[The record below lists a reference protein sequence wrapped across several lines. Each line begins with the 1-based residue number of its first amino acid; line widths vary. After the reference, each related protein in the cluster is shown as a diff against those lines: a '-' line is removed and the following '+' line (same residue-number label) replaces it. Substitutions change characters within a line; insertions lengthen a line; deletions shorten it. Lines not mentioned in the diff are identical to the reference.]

1 MATPPKEYLRDLV
14 FSIKNTLI
22 ERRRD
27 CYAKLIQD
35 AQELLLWC
43 RAHESELSVKEIKSL
58 QTQMKRLERALA

>member
-27 CYAKLIQD
+27 CYAKLLQE
-35 AQELLLWC
+35 AQGLLLWC
-43 RAHESELSVKEIKSL
+43 RANESAHNAKEIKSL
-58 QTQMKRLERALA
+58 QIQMRRLERAMA